1 MTYSVIVQTWNKGI
15 GAFDWPEGVGP
26 LGPGAKRHKI
36 CVTCTI
42 LFEIEAPML
51 HCSSCRIHMNS
62 LLRFDQFTL
71 TISEVQ

>member
-15 GAFDWPEGVGP
+15 GAFDWPQGVQGP

-42 LFEIEAPML
+42 LFDIDAPML
-51 HCSSCRIHMNS
+51 HNVGHLWLHYFKLIG
-62 LLRFDQFTL
+62 
-71 TISEVQ
+71 

>member
-1 MTYSVIVQTWNKGI
+1 MTHSGIAQKYKEGI

-26 LGPGAKRHKI
+26 WGAKRHKI

-42 LFEIEAPML
+42 LFEIDAPML